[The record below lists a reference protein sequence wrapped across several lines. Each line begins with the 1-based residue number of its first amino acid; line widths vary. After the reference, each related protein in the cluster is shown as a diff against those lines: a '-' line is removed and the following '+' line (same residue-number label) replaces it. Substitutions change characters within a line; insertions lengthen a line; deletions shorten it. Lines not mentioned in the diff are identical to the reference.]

1 MQDLKAQID
10 RAFFSP
16 VAIHHETLREN
27 FGEDP
32 FVHSEFRQSKFKLVH
47 VTVVANLF
55 CAGNGFE
62 SRREVSFDEG
72 RRVGVPPVTVGDD
85 IGENPGVAGQFL
97 IGHAGQ
103 YRDREH
109 HFGKRVEQVLILDQ
123 RDATVVEVLTLEN
136 PLWVHRS
143 VDTNHQI
150 EGKFELSAKLGELP
164 EDSEAHGFLVYLL
177 SLFPALLKLG
187 DGSIDSS
194 LRNLFGSKR
203 GRQRN
208 RARSRVFWVK

>member
-1 MQDLKAQID
+1 MA
-10 RAFFSP
+10 
-16 VAIHHETLREN
+16 
-27 FGEDP
+27 
-32 FVHSEFRQSKFKLVH
+32 
-47 VTVVANLF
+47 
-55 CAGNGFE
+55 
-62 SRREVSFDEG
+62 
-72 RRVGVPPVTVGDD
+72 VGDD

-109 HFGKRVEQVLILDQ
+109 HFGKRIEQVLILDQ

-150 EGKFELSAKLGELP
+150 EGKFELSAKLGKLP
-164 EDSEAHGFLVYLL
+164 EDSEAHGFLVYRL

-208 RARSRVFWVK
+208 RARSRVFLGEVNK

>member
-1 MQDLKAQID
+1 MAPPASWKFYRTKHEFRSRALLGLVKENLFAVSLQDLKAQID

-16 VAIHHETLREN
+16 VAIQYETLREN

-32 FVHSEFRQSKFKLVH
+32 FVHSEFGQSKFKLVH
-47 VTVVANLF
+47 VAVVANLF

-72 RRVGVPPVTVGDD
+72 RRVGVPPVAVGDD
-85 IGENPGVAGQFL
+85 IG
-97 IGHAGQ
+97 
-103 YRDREH
+103 
-109 HFGKRVEQVLILDQ
+109 
-123 RDATVVEVLTLEN
+123 VVEVLTLEN

-208 RARSRVFWVK
+208 CARSRAFLGEVNK